1 MFKNVNW
8 EKGFQRLWQ
17 VYACLVFCFAI
28 FLRLIDA
35 GYSNPTFSPEWFAI
49 LLKADLWA
57 GVTIA
62 LWLFVP
68 VVISKAFQWVA
79 KGFKPDNK

>member
-49 LLKADLWA
+49 FLKADLWA

-68 VVISKAFQWVA
+68 VVISKAFQWVS
-79 KGFKPDNK
+79 KGFKGNTN